1 MGQAMGGRMSH
12 PVEKLLYS
20 RRDAAEALSLSIRS
34 VDYLITTG
42 RLSTRRV
49 GGKLLIPAGTLRR
62 FAREDHPDHLR
73 SPKSRAGS
81 PVKKM
86 PISRITIPPVS
97 LKRDSPPETGIDS
110 SAASGCHRTAGF
122 DGCLIVFKAQDGR
135 ISGPGH
141 RNGLMTRP
149 TLALFEGPRLSLPVG

>member
-1 MGQAMGGRMSH
+1 MSH

-62 FAREDHPDHLR
+62 FAREDRPDHLR
-73 SPKSRAGS
+73 SPKSRAGG

-86 PISRITIPPVS
+86 PISE
-97 LKRDSPPETGIDS
+97 SPSSDISETRQP
-110 SAASGCHRTAGF
+110 A
-122 DGCLIVFKAQDGR
+122 
-135 ISGPGH
+135 
-141 RNGLMTRP
+141 
-149 TLALFEGPRLSLPVG
+149 